1 MHLCASSS
9 KSAHGMIQ
17 VTVKCHWQEA
27 PGDMPLKSNFF
38 QSKDISMTVLP

>member
-17 VTVKCHWQEA
+17 VTVKCHWQEE
-27 PGDMPLKSNFF
+27 PGDMPLKSNI
-38 QSKDISMTVLP
+38 SKVKTSHVLS